1 MKAMILAAGKGT
13 RVRPLTHVMPKPMI
27 PLIRKPIMEAI
38 VDHLRTHGFDEIYVN
53 TSYLSQSIEDY
64 FRDGDRFGVRMA
76 FSYEGELNNG
86 EFIDKPVGSAGGM
99 RRIQDRCGFFD
110 GTFAV
115 LCGDALID
123 VDLGAVVKFHQ
134 QSGAMATIVTKTVPW
149 EEVHRYGVVVSDESG
164 RVQRF
169 QEKPKRAEAV
179 SNTINTG
186 IYLFEPSVFDH
197 IPAEGEYDIGSQLFP
212 KLIASGV
219 HVAAISLPFQW
230 VDIGCVSDFWT
241 ATRMVLRGEVEGFNL
256 PGQEIAPGVRVGLGV
271 HLADGVSC
279 VKGPVYIGAGTTVG
293 PGAKIEGPTVIGA
306 NCVIEAGAHVRESI
320 LWDYTRVVAG
330 SFVDE
335 RIVVAQRFV
344 EPNGDSIDL
353 READLGWLLRDARST
368 GADVGAEELVQSV
381 RDSVAV

>member
-76 FSYEGELNNG
+76 FSYEGELSNG

-169 QEKPKRAEAV
+169 QEKPKRAEAA

-320 LWDYTRVVAG
+320 LWDYTRVVEG